1 MGATILITLR
11 EGIEVAL
18 ILSIVMAY
26 LRKIGRQDAFKQ
38 VWIGMA
44 AAFGL
49 SALIGIVAYKLI
61 GGLQGEARSIVFA
74 GVSLGAV
81 VMLTWMLFWMRAQAR
96 TMSRQLREQVDDAIK
111 SGSTWGIASL
121 AFFTVLRDGIETVLF
136 MLAILF
142 GTSPMQWIL
151 GLVIGVSTASVI
163 GYTIYQGGRR
173 INLGL
178 FFNFTGGMVILIGAG
193 LFSRGI
199 AWLQEAG
206 VLPTFLWPVW
216 NLTGVPLIGQGQVA
230 QLFGGLFGWNPRPSI
245 EELAVWVVYLTVFG
259 YLFFIG
265 GRSKSQSHAAKKAAP
280 AGQKA

>member
-49 SALIGIVAYKLI
+49 AALIGFVAYKLI
-61 GGLQGEARSIVFA
+61 GGLEGNARSIVFA

-96 TMSRQLREQVDDAIK
+96 TMSRQLREQVDEAIK
-111 SGSTWGIASL
+111 SGSTWGIASV

-151 GLVIGVSTASVI
+151 GMVIGLSTAAML
-163 GYTIYQGGRR
+163 GYMIYQGGRR
-173 INLGL
+173 INIGL
-178 FFNFTGGMVILIGAG
+178 FFNFTGGMVIFIGAG

-199 AWLQEAG
+199 AWLQESG

-216 NLTGVPLIGQGQVA
+216 NVSDVAVIGHGQVA
-230 QLFGGLFGWNPRPSI
+230 LLFGGLFGWNPRPSI
-245 EELAVWVVYLTVFG
+245 EEVAVWTVYLIVFG
-259 YLFFIG
+259 YFYFFA
-265 GRSKSQSHAAKKAAP
+265 GRSKSQSHPAKKAAP

>member
-49 SALIGIVAYKLI
+49 SALIGLVAYRLI
-61 GGLQGEARSIVFA
+61 GGLEGEARSLVFA

-81 VMLTWMLFWMRAQAR
+81 VMLTWMLFWMRTQAR
-96 TMSRQLREQVDDAIK
+96 TMSRHLREQVDDAIK

-142 GTSPMQWIL
+142 GTSPTQWIL
-151 GLVIGVSTASVI
+151 GLVIGLSSAALI

-173 INLGL
+173 INIGL
-178 FFNFTGGMVILIGAG
+178 FFKFTGGMVLLIGAG
-193 LFSRGI
+193 LFSRSI

-206 VLPTFLWPVW
+206 VVPTFFWPVW
-216 NLTGVPLIGQGQVA
+216 NATGVPLLGHGQVA
-230 QLFGGLFGWNPRPSI
+230 QLLGGLFGWNPRPSI
-245 EELAVWVVYLTVFG
+245 EELAVWVVYLVVFG
-259 YLFFIG
+259 YLYFVA
-265 GRSKSQSHAAKKAAP
+265 GRPKSQPHPAKGGAA